1 MQRANYARTIYLLTT
16 QPKTLHPGV
25 QAAIEQLNLPVP
37 VIEPERLLREYQSD
51 KHKILLLD
59 HAENGL
65 IRQQLGPLKLTSP
78 YFETILFNVEKRL
91 RTEDLL
97 TFGNLKGLFLCQ

>member
-16 QPKTLHPGV
+16 QPKALHPSI

-65 IRQQLGPLKLTSP
+65 IRQQLGPPKAYQP
-78 YFETILFNVEKRL
+78 VL
-91 RTEDLL
+91 RNHLV
-97 TFGNLKGLFLCQ
+97 